1 MIYGWRPALRAWLT
15 NGHTK
20 GLRMPGLHKIAPW
33 DVLNNILRQGHC
45 AADNILAGIIQV
57 NQTGVKRHGAFFLVL
72 ARLF

>member
-1 MIYGWRPALRAWLT
+1 
-15 NGHTK
+15 
-20 GLRMPGLHKIAPW
+20 MPGLHKIAPW